1 MRSKQR
7 SGWAEEQPFWAVALT
22 TLMLIVAL
30 GAAGTALFLYGQQ
43 QGQPE
48 LPKQVPPPLLV
59 FPFFALWL
67 AYLFWGR
74 GFWREVSPRRFQQLG
89 AADGALLALP
99 LLVVVVNLF
108 DAQTTLAWSPNTLA
122 YYAAFCA
129 LVAFVEEGLY
139 RGLFIKWLLPRG
151 WGVAVWVSSAV
162 FGVTHALNLLG
173 GQSVAQTA
181 VQIAFAL
188 LFGLVAAL
196 LRLRLGSLL
205 PLMLWHFLFDFTSF
219 LGQNPSGNLGLEVLN
234 CVLLA
239 LYAAWLYRQ
248 QRSA

>member
-7 SGWAEEQPFWAVALT
+7 SGWAEERPFWAVALT
-22 TLMLIVAL
+22 TLVLIVAL

-48 LPKQVPPPLLV
+48 LLKQVPPPLLV

-108 DAQTTLAWSPNTLA
+108 DAQTTLAWAPNTLA

-151 WGVAVWVSSAV
+151 WSVAVWVSSAV
-162 FGVTHALNLLG
+162 FWGDARP
-173 GQSVAQTA
+173 Q
-181 VQIAFAL
+181 FAGRAKCGPDRRADR
-188 LFGLVAAL
+188 FCAAL
-196 LRLRLGSLL
+196 WAGCGPAAPQARFAAPADAVALSL
-205 PLMLWHFLFDFTSF
+205 
-219 LGQNPSGNLGLEVLN
+219 
-234 CVLLA
+234 
-239 LYAAWLYRQ
+239 
-248 QRSA
+248 